1 MPYFDF
7 SICYRAGRDEPNTKN
22 GRLIWLSLL
31 EISRHKGWDL
41 HAIVKEAWSLNR
53 LISGRF
59 FQLRRHFLKN
69 WQGAVAW
76 NLVGVFLG
84 HSSRNLMK
92 RLLIKGPIPE
102 ILRFTFYLS
111 KPEKRKPQHFRNGAL
126 NQKSLHQ
133 IPRTM
138 SKEHTC
144 QVSGHSS
151 LPVLQEVAS
160 KLKKQSWDKTV

>member
-1 MPYFDF
+1 MKIKKWTLELISSFSRPGLVKFNKIYIEKVKARGGVEGLKMPYSDF
-7 SICYRAGRDEPNTKN
+7 SICYRAGRDEPNAKN

-31 EISRHKGWDL
+31 EISRHKGWGL

-84 HSSRNLMK
+84 HS
-92 RLLIKGPIPE
+92 
-102 ILRFTFYLS
+102 
-111 KPEKRKPQHFRNGAL
+111 FRN
-126 NQKSLHQ
+126 
-133 IPRTM
+133 IM
-138 SKEHTC
+138 
-144 QVSGHSS
+144 
-151 LPVLQEVAS
+151 
-160 KLKKQSWDKTV
+160 